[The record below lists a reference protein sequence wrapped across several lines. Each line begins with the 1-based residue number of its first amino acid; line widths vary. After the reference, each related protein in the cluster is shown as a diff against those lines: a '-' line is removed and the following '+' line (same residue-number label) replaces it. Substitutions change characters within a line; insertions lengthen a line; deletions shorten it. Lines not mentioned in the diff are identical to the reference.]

1 MKAHILYFW
10 YVVRHKYWVFLA
22 CCRRGVPLQG
32 IVHDWS
38 KFLPS
43 EWWPYV
49 DFFYGTL
56 VDDLTRNQAIVQLG
70 HDPFLSASDRKD
82 AFDLAWLRHQHR
94 NPHHWQHWILKKDDG
109 GTESLE
115 MPMRFVREMLADWE
129 GAGRAIVGQNSN
141 MPAWYMANRHKIIL
155 HPATRWRV
163 ENELH
168 R

>member
-32 IVHDWS
+32 IVHDYS
-38 KFLPS
+38 KFFPS
-43 EWWPYV
+43 EWFPYV
-49 DFFYGTL
+49 EFFYGTL
-56 VDDLTRNQAIVQLG
+56 VDDLTRNQAIIQLG
-70 HDPFLSASDRKD
+70 HDPFLNASDRQD
-82 AFDLAWLRHQHR
+82 AFDLAWLR
-94 NPHHWQHWILKKDDG
+94 
-109 GTESLE
+109 
-115 MPMRFVREMLADWE
+115 
-129 GAGRAIVGQNSN
+129 
-141 MPAWYMANRHKIIL
+141 